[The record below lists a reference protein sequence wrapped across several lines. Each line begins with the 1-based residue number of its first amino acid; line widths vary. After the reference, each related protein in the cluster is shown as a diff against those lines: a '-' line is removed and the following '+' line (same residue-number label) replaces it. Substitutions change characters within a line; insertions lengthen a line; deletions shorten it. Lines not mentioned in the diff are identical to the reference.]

1 MSKLPIMTKNIRISL
16 YIFIPILFWMVSGIF
31 VSEKEVIEEKSDELF
46 KVEVLVSE
54 AQYFQPLIKLKATS
68 MSEARI
74 NVRAKTS
81 GEVVKIGAKQ
91 GEFIQKDFILCSLG
105 VVELNRTEVK
115 SPFSGYIENIVKPG
129 NFLERGQ
136 VCATIIQLNPII
148 FIAEVPEF
156 KINKVRVGQSVLIEL
171 ITGEEIEGQLSFV
184 SKSASNL
191 TKTFKIESEIENI
204 DGKIRDGITAEM
216 TIKTDE
222 ILAHKISPSILL
234 LNDKGILG
242 IKTVN
247 DQNIV
252 KFNKLDIL
260 EDSEDGL
267 WVSGISNLSR
277 IIIQGQGF
285 VEDGQEVIT
294 KIKCHES

>member
-91 GEFIQKDFILCSLG
+91 GEFIQKDFVLCSLG

-294 KIKCHES
+294 EIK